1 MPKRVVDQFSRLNIT
16 LITELD
22 EQGQSLFRQLQR
34 TRARVQQYW
43 PIPEKIGENTDIVL
57 CEFVSDI
64 SRRYTWMPGEA
75 TAASIILL
83 PQNGHYDMDCLQGAL
98 PDAVIHRPYQPN
110 VVLSTLM
117 IGWDHFSFCRR
128 QRLRI
133 SRLDENI
140 RALRDIERA
149 KHFIMI
155 EKSLNENKAFSVLR
169 MMAMERR
176 MTVAA
181 LASYLVDSRENV
193 N

>member
-75 TAASIILL
+75 TAASIIL
-83 PQNGHYDMDCLQGAL
+83 
-98 PDAVIHRPYQPN
+98 
-110 VVLSTLM
+110 
-117 IGWDHFSFCRR
+117 F
-128 QRLRI
+128 
-133 SRLDENI
+133 
-140 RALRDIERA
+140 
-149 KHFIMI
+149 
-155 EKSLNENKAFSVLR
+155 
-169 MMAMERR
+169 
-176 MTVAA
+176 
-181 LASYLVDSRENV
+181 
-193 N
+193 